1 MAKTCQICYYFEDDW
16 NKWGQ
21 CWCTKY
27 RSWTDID
34 YAEKCSAFEPNRG
47 GSSGPCYLT
56 TACVEM
62 RNLEDDCHELT
73 MMRALRDG
81 YMKNNGKD
89 AEIEDYYA
97 TAPKII
103 ACIDALPDRKEIY
116 DNLYDGF
123 ILPCVE
129 LMDQNDEKGAYDKYV
144 EMIEN
149 LKSKYEIS

>member
-16 NKWGQ
+16 NSWGQ

-27 RSWTDID
+27 KTWTDID
-34 YAEKCSAFEPNRG
+34 YAEKCSAFEPAKS
-47 GSSGPCYLT
+47 SSGSICYLT

-81 YMKNNGKD
+81 YMMDNNKND
-89 AEIEDYYA
+89 EIEDYYV

-103 ACIDALPDRKEIY
+103 ACIDKEPNRAEIY
-116 DNLYDGF
+116 DDLYNGY

-129 LMDQNDEKGAYDKYV
+129 MMEQKNEKGAYDKYA
-144 EMIEN
+144 EMVDS
-149 LKSKYEIS
+149 LKNKYKIH